1 MVDFYD
7 KLKSISS
14 GYASFDYDLSDFRP
28 VEAVKLEIL
37 VAGKSV
43 DALSQIVV
51 RSEADHIGKLLVS
64 KLKTSI
70 PRQNFEV
77 SIQASIGGHV
87 VAREDIPALRKDV
100 LAKMSGGHVERKMK
114 LLEAQRKGKARMKQ
128 FGQVQIPQEAFLS
141 ILSR

>member
-1 MVDFYD
+1 
-7 KLKSISS
+7 
-14 GYASFDYDLSDFRP
+14 
-28 VEAVKLEIL
+28 LEIL
-37 VAGKSV
+37 VAKKAV

-51 RSEADHIGKLLVS
+51 RSESERLGKALVA

-77 SIQASIGGHV
+77 SIQASVGSHII
-87 VAREDIPALRKDV
+87 AREDIQALRKDV
-100 LAKMSGGHVERKMK
+100 LAKMSGGHIERKMK